1 MHHNPALAALLK
13 RIKEKQAQE
22 PSAPPH
28 PSGPLTYEDVV
39 KMYGDKAAPTTKAF
53 KTSLLRRK
61 PAPDALSEI
70 ARAALLKNVIDALV
84 ARCNSDWSF
93 NVWHKHGLSRIYF
106 SDDSWLSYSPEG
118 VCIFGPDKSGTAYQI
133 RSELGLKKP
142 AIRSVV
148 L

>member
-1 MHHNPALAALLK
+1 VLPGIAVLTHRRLFQFLLGASFVDSFRFLRGKETPMTINDLKKKYAAITGK
-13 RIKEKQAQE
+13 DHPRRSPRI
-22 PSAPPH
+22 
-28 PSGPLTYEDVV
+28 G
-39 KMYGDKAAPTTKAF
+39 AF
-53 KTSLLRRK
+53 SEIERAVLLR
-61 PAPDALSEI
+61 
-70 ARAALLKNVIDALV
+70 NVIDALV

-106 SDDSWLSYSPEG
+106 SDHSWLSYSPEG

>member
-1 MHHNPALAALLK
+1 VLPGIAVLTHRRLFQFLLGASGVKLDPVLKGKEARDSFMHINDLKKKYAAITAK
-13 RIKEKQAQE
+13 AHPRRSPRI
-22 PSAPPH
+22 
-28 PSGPLTYEDVV
+28 G
-39 KMYGDKAAPTTKAF
+39 AF
-53 KTSLLRRK
+53 
-61 PAPDALSEI
+61 SEI
-70 ARAALLKNVIDALV
+70 ERAALLRNVIDALV